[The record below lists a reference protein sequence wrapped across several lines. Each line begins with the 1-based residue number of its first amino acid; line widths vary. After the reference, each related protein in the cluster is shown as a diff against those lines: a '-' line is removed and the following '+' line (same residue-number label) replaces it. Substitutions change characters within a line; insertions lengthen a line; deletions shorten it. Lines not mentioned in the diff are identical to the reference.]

1 MAPSRVPSK
10 STGLTASLSSCN
22 CLKNVTRSLKV
33 LRIGTICGSSFS
45 ICFTVFAVS
54 NGFTMNTSTTPTLL
68 FRDGIQAINFRLA
81 HFLLH
86 FGQLLVKKGLKLGDD
101 RLNAVRWFT

>member
-1 MAPSRVPSK
+1 
-10 STGLTASLSSCN
+10 
-22 CLKNVTRSLKV
+22 
-33 LRIGTICGSSFS
+33 
-45 ICFTVFAVS
+45 
-54 NGFTMNTSTTPTLL
+54 MNTSTTPTLL

-101 RLNAVRWFT
+101 RLNAVRWFA